1 MENNLYE
8 YFNEIDMDIE
18 NVNLVDIELDEL
30 AKKRIKSNLHKSL
43 RNRKSNSKKIIVGA
57 AMVVFLAGVVTV
69 YSPQISAFADNI
81 PVLNTLFHEF
91 GYGYGGDFDNYTE
104 VINKSIVDKGYEV
117 TINEAVMDDFSFK
130 LIYTIKT
137 PEKIEDLINNKA
149 TDNPFPYTP
158 GASITLNNK
167 EFLGGAGG
175 SHRIID
181 EHTVQV
187 INDFSIK
194 DTKLTENFTIDIKFN
209 EINNIEGN
217 WDFSFNMS
225 KEKINKDIKSYDIDK
240 KLKIKDANNKNMTLT
255 FNKVSFSPIS
265 TAIFIKGDGD
275 FDHTKVKFKDE
286 DGIELKPRAYSLNTN
301 ANFIYSAKALYKFE
315 PITTI
320 PNKIILEYT
329 DNDENISSMEVELN

>member
-8 YFNEIDMDIE
+8 YFNDIDMDMESI
-18 NVNLVDIELDEL
+18 NLLDIELDEL
-30 AKKRIKSNLHKSL
+30 TKKRIKNNLHKSL
-43 RNRKSNSKKIIVGA
+43 RNKKSTPKKIIVGA

-91 GYGYGGDFDNYTE
+91 KYSGEFENYTE

-137 PEKIEDLINNKA
+137 PEKIEDLINNVGV
-149 TDNPFPYTP
+149 DNPFPYTP
-158 GASITLNNK
+158 GTSITLNNK
-167 EFLGGAGG
+167 KFLGGAGG

-187 INDFSIK
+187 INDFDIE
-194 DTKLTENFTIDIKFN
+194 DTKIPANFTIDIKFN
-209 EINNIEGN
+209 KINNIAGN

-240 KLKIKDANNKNMTLT
+240 KLKIKDVNNKDMTLT
-255 FNKVSFSPIS
+255 FNKLSFSPIS
-265 TAIFIKGDGD
+265 TAILIKGDGE
-275 FDHTKVKFKDE
+275 FDYTKVKFKAE
-286 DGIELKPRAYSLNTN
+286 DGTELNPTMYSFDVN

>member
-8 YFNEIDMDIE
+8 YFNDVDMDMESI
-18 NVNLVDIELDEL
+18 NLLDIELDEL
-30 AKKRIKSNLHKSL
+30 AKKRIKNNLHKSL
-43 RNRKSNSKKIIVGA
+43 RNKKSTPKKVIVGA
-57 AMVVFLAGVVTV
+57 AMVIFFAGVAVV
-69 YSPQISAFADNI
+69 SSPKLSAFADNI

-104 VINKSIVDKGYEV
+104 VINKSIVDKEYEV

-137 PEKIEDLINNKA
+137 PENIEDLINNKA

-158 GASITLNNK
+158 GTSITLNNK

-187 INDFSIK
+187 INDFRIK
-194 DTKLTENFTIDIKFN
+194 DTKIPENFTIDIKFN
-209 EINNIEGN
+209 EINNIAGN

-240 KLKIKDANNKNMTLT
+240 KLKIKDVDNKNMTLT
-255 FNKVSFSPIS
+255 FEKISISPIS
-265 TAIFIKGDGD
+265 TAMLLKGDGA
-275 FDHTKVKFKDE
+275 FDYTKLKFKTE
-286 DGIELKPRAYSLNTN
+286 DGIELKPRAYSYEGSEIL
-301 ANFIYSAKALYKFE
+301 IYSAKALYKFE
-315 PITTI
+315 PTTTI
-320 PNKIILEYT
+320 PNKFILEYT